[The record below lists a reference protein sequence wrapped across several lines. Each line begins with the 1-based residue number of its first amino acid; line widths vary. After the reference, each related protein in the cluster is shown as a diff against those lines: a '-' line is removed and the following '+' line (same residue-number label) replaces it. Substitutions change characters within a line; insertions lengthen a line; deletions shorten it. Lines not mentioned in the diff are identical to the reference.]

1 MFGIGFIELLVIFV
15 LLLLVVGPEKL
26 PELAKTI
33 GKAMGEL
40 KKSTDELKNTIHDES
55 KEDPLWKHDT
65 DDADLKGEV
74 SEDEDSPSKKEQ
86 SS

>member
-15 LLLLVVGPEKL
+15 ILLLVVGPEKL

-33 GKAMGEL
+33 GKVMGEL
-40 KKSTDELKNTIHDES
+40 KKTTDDLKKSIHDEA

-65 DDADLKGEV
+65 HGAGEADEV
-74 SEDEDSPSKKEQ
+74 SGDEDSPSKREQ
-86 SS
+86 GS